1 MHAETVRQGN
11 VAIIGRWYLIV
22 FWWLKS
28 ASSLETILV
37 KGVQLFFPRAQD
49 SQIRAKW

>member
-37 KGVQLFFPRAQD
+37 KGVHLILLMCRTLK
-49 SQIRAKW
+49 SAKW